1 MKLSNLTRPQ
11 NKGENLNLSTIWNKI
26 DGVLF
31 DFDGVFADSEPFY
44 RKSWNTVLSDF
55 NHSISEID
63 YWKHWAFYGEGLPGE
78 IQRTGLQIANK
89 EILKQQQ
96 RHLYESYCRDGI
108 IPLFPYVSEIIKL
121 TSTHKKCIIASN
133 TNSTLIKIILGKDS
147 SELLEIVG
155 GEGLNIKPS
164 PDIFLKAADY
174 IAVKPKKCLVFEDA
188 WKGVEAAS
196 RAGMPVVL
204 VRNNYNRNFPAGNA
218 TLEIPDISYFYKF
231 LRNLP

>member
-1 MKLSNLTRPQ
+1 MKLSHLTRPS
-11 NKGENLNLSTIWNKI
+11 NKGEILNLSTIWNKV

-44 RKSWNTVLSDF
+44 RKSWNAVLSDF

-63 YWKHWAFYGEGLPGE
+63 YWKYWAFYGEGLSGE
-78 IQRTGLQIANK
+78 ITRTGLQITNI
-89 EILKQQQ
+89 E
-96 RHLYESYCRDGI
+96 HLHYRQKNLYDGYCKDGT
-108 IPLFPYVSEIIKL
+108 IPLFPDVSQIIKIS
-121 TSTHKKCIIASN
+121 STRKKCIIASN
-133 TNSTLIKIILGKDS
+133 TNSSLVKKILGKQT

-155 GEGLNIKPS
+155 GEDLNKKPS
-164 PDIFLKAADY
+164 PDIFLKAAAR
-174 IAVKPKKCLVFEDA
+174 IKVKPEKCLVLEDA

-204 VRNNYNRNFPAGNA
+204 VRNNYNRNFPSGNA